1 MSSNTDYGFMKSGSG
16 TSASALPF
24 SEEEIKQLLSLF
36 ISNALITSTK
46 YASFCKR
53 NGVTKQDI
61 NLGLKYEVREFFERN
76 TLSDDLKEMQEEYN
90 KLEEEEPIK
99 FKVEYIDTRVGSI
112 EESELFETEEEAED
126 FICELEQD
134 ENFTEFT
141 IIELTESDLLMD
153 DVVTEDENVDEFKKI
168 TVEQIRDLNMEDRQ
182 LVSKIHN
189 YDTTWN
195 SWEPETP
202 LHIILKNGIE
212 SMIQR

>member
-76 TLSDDLKEMQEEYN
+76 TLSDDLKDQGS
-90 KLEEEEPIK
+90 KLWSILIQYGNAK
-99 FKVEYIDTRVGSI
+99 HRRIHCVG
-112 EESELFETEEEAED
+112 FHY
-126 FICELEQD
+126 C
-134 ENFTEFT
+134 T
-141 IIELTESDLLMD
+141 IHSNWLAS
-153 DVVTEDENVDEFKKI
+153 
-168 TVEQIRDLNMEDRQ
+168 
-182 LVSKIHN
+182 
-189 YDTTWN
+189 
-195 SWEPETP
+195 
-202 LHIILKNGIE
+202 
-212 SMIQR
+212 